1 MIQNTTQEFRKIIL
15 HLINE
20 TVKQSKLPKNWKS
33 SLISMIPK
41 KQNNSCNPKDY
52 RPISLTSC
60 LAKLSERL
68 IMIRFKEF
76 LDKNKIT
83 IKQQSGF
90 RQKRQTKDNIFFLTQ
105 KAIETLNR
113 GKRMCTIF
121 FDIASAFDKVWHDG
135 VIYKLIKLKCPKYI
149 ICWLKDFLTNRVFAV
164 RINEWIIKQLPI
176 STGVP
181 QGAVL
186 SPVLFSLFINDIPI
200 NYSKNKNY
208 SLLFADDLCAFYI
221 YKKKR
226 TSVKQVQLYLDR
238 IEQWLKSW
246 RLMMAPHKCNY
257 IVFSNNKSNQEEED
271 LDIKL
276 FGENINKS
284 DNPTFLGIR
293 FDKYKSFK
301 NQLDYLKEA
310 CMKRIN
316 VLKVLSN
323 KSWGLSKHTLT
334 QVYNSLI
341 RSLLEYSS
349 IIYPCFSTTNLTL
362 LEKIQFKCLKIINRK
377 SKFSSN
383 SELKNFSDY
392 LSIEERF
399 DDLNLK
405 YIKSSL
411 SNNNELIKDLLSEY
425 LNYSESRQLTKQ
437 TLFCKYKYQIS

>member
-121 FDIASAFDKVWHDG
+121 FDIASAFDKVQHDG

-164 RINEWIIKQLPI
+164 RINEWITKQLSI

-226 TSVKQVQLYLDR
+226 TRVKQVQLYLDQ

-257 IVFSNNKSNQEEED
+257 IVFSNNKSN
-271 LDIKL
+271 
-276 FGENINKS
+276 
-284 DNPTFLGIR
+284 
-293 FDKYKSFK
+293 
-301 NQLDYLKEA
+301 
-310 CMKRIN
+310 
-316 VLKVLSN
+316 
-323 KSWGLSKHTLT
+323 
-334 QVYNSLI
+334 
-341 RSLLEYSS
+341 
-349 IIYPCFSTTNLTL
+349 
-362 LEKIQFKCLKIINRK
+362 
-377 SKFSSN
+377 
-383 SELKNFSDY
+383 
-392 LSIEERF
+392 
-399 DDLNLK
+399 
-405 YIKSSL
+405 
-411 SNNNELIKDLLSEY
+411 
-425 LNYSESRQLTKQ
+425 
-437 TLFCKYKYQIS
+437 